1 MTVTAYATL
10 DEFKAQPEITS
21 ADAVDDIYIN
31 ALLERASREFDGD
44 TQHWFYAYTQTRHYD
59 LPHGRELELDAPLLA
74 VTTLT
79 NGDDTTIPSTEYN
92 LFPYNGPHHTAIKLK
107 INSVYIW
114 QQGLN
119 ADIEGVV
126 DVAGSWGYVDRT
138 ATDPESLR
146 VISNTKT
153 AVLALALAVYRKRY
167 GVGAEGAATIT
178 GAGVVITP
186 QDKSKAYWG
195 LVSIYQRRL

>member
-10 DEFKAQPEITS
+10 DEFTGQLEATS
-21 ADAVDDIYIN
+21 SAPVDDIYIN

-44 TQHWFYAYTQTRHYD
+44 TQHWFYAYTQTRTFD
-59 LPHGRELELDAPLLA
+59 LPLSRELVLDAPLLT

-79 NGDDTTIPSTEYN
+79 NGDSTTIPSTEYN
-92 LFPYNGPHHTAIKLK
+92 LLPYNGPHHNAVKLK
-107 INSVYIW
+107 VNSVYIW
-114 QQGLN
+114 QYGAN
-119 ADIEGVV
+119 AATEGVV
-126 DVAGSWGYVDRT
+126 SVAGSWGYVDRA

-167 GVGAEGAATIT
+167 GVGTEGAATIT

-186 QDKSKAYWG
+186 RDKSKEYWS
-195 LVSIYQRRL
+195 LVSLYQRHL